1 MTMTDDNVAEA
12 SESSIDQVEA
22 MLAGRGYEVSRMDN
36 NVVKVR
42 DTESGITIRA
52 ALEDNVLF
60 LTVPCALVPANAV
73 TPEMMRKM
81 LDADNG
87 ISTSGFQLYEHGDG
101 RVAVTLNNFCK
112 LLAMGADDE
121 DDILSCLEFLVVD
134 AVDARDLLGDLA

>member
-1 MTMTDDNVAEA
+1 MTNEPMAEA
-12 SESSIDQVEA
+12 CGVCIDRVEA
-22 MLAGRGYEVSRMDN
+22 MLAGEGYEVSRTDEN
-36 NVVKVR
+36 LVRLR
-42 DTESGITIRA
+42 DTESGITIRV

-60 LTVPCALVPANAV
+60 LTVPCAVVPTTAI

-87 ISTSGFQLYEHGDG
+87 ISTSGFQLYDHGDG

-112 LLAMGADDE
+112 LQCMGADDQ
-121 DDILSCLEFLVVD
+121 DDILSCVEFLMAD

>member
-1 MTMTDDNVAEA
+1 MTEENVAEA
-12 SESSIDQVEA
+12 SEVSIDHVEA
-22 MLAGRGYEVSRMDN
+22 ILAGRGYEVSRMN
-36 NVVKVR
+36 NIVKVR
-42 DTESGITIRA
+42 DTDSGITIRA

-60 LTVPCALVPANAV
+60 LTVSCTLVPANAV
-73 TPEMMRKM
+73 TPEIMHKM

-87 ISTSGFQLYEHGDG
+87 ISTSGFQLYDRGDG

-112 LLAMGADDE
+112 LQAMGADDE

>member
-1 MTMTDDNVAEA
+1 MTDENVAET
-12 SESSIDQVEA
+12 SEVSIDNVEA
-22 MLAGRGYEVSRMDN
+22 LLAGRGYEVSRMDN

-52 ALEDNVLF
+52 AFEDNVLF
-60 LTVPCALVPANAV
+60 LTVPCAVVPANAI
-73 TPEMMRKM
+73 TPKIMRKM

-87 ISTSGFQLYEHGDG
+87 ISTSGFQLYDHDDD

-112 LLAMGADDE
+112 VQSMGADDE
-121 DDILSCLEFLVVD
+121 DDILSCVEFLMVD

>member
-1 MTMTDDNVAEA
+1 MTDKNAGCNNVV
-12 SESSIDQVEA
+12 SLDDVETV
-22 MLAGRGYEVSRMDN
+22 LADRGYEVAPGGDN
-36 NVVKVR
+36 ILKVR

-52 ALEDNVLF
+52 ALENNVLF
-60 LTVPCALVPANAV
+60 LTVPCALVPANAI

-87 ISTSGFQLYEHGDG
+87 ISTSGFQLYDRADS

-112 LLAMGADDE
+112 LQAMGTDDE

-134 AVDARDLLGDLA
+134 AVDARDLLGDLGP

>member
-1 MTMTDDNVAEA
+1 MADEKLGGNNVASLDA
-12 SESSIDQVEA
+12 VETV
-22 MLAGRGYEVSRMDN
+22 LAERGYEVSPGGDN
-36 NVVKVR
+36 ILKVR

-87 ISTSGFQLYEHGDG
+87 ISTSGFQGYDRSDG

-112 LLAMGADDE
+112 LQALGADDE
-121 DDILSCLEFLVVD
+121 DDILSCLEFLMAD
-134 AVDARDLLGDLA
+134 AVDARNLLGDLA